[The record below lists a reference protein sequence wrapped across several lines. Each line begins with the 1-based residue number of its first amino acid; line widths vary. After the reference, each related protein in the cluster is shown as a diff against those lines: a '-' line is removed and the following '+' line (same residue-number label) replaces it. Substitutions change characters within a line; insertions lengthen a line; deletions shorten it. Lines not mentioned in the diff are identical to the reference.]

1 MIALFVTTVIVNVS
15 ALMFA
20 ASDKSITIFKSK
32 KK

>member
-15 ALMFA
+15 ALLFA
-20 ASDKSITIFKSK
+20 GSEKSVTIFKSK